1 MSMMDT
7 EEPTGSQLH
16 FPSCPF
22 SPFDMKPGL
31 LAFPFALASERP
43 LLLTDFHVYDYFIIY
58 AEIIIKQGNVPHDP
72 GNRSDADH
80 TELATRAAWLYYE
93 ASLTQAQIS
102 TQLRLAPARVQRL
115 IAQAARDGLVRILIE
130 GEFGGCLALE
140 RALIERFSLSYC
152 RVVPAL
158 PETGPTGSSA
168 PSRLISSLGRAAAGF
183 LHETFGRS
191 VHKVIGFGHGRT
203 VAASIEHLPRF
214 PHPGLTVVSVVGGL
228 AQRIDE
234 TPFDVIH
241 ALAEKTGARAFLPP
255 VPFFANSKADRVVL
269 MRQRG
274 VAEAFEIATRA
285 TLIVIG
291 VGEVAPT
298 ASMCQTGMVLTAE
311 LKQAQ
316 RDGAAAEAL
325 GSFFDAEG
333 QRIET
338 ELHDRLIGIGPD
350 TLVGREVLAV
360 AGGLE
365 KVAAIRAILRTQLI
379 SALIT
384 DERTAA
390 SLVGGPIAGHPPAA
404 DASARPTDRQRR
416 KRKASSDA

>member
-1 MSMMDT
+1 M
-7 EEPTGSQLH
+7 
-16 FPSCPF
+16 
-22 SPFDMKPGL
+22 
-31 LAFPFALASERP
+31 
-43 LLLTDFHVYDYFIIY
+43 
-58 AEIIIKQGNVPHDP
+58 PHDP
-72 GNRSDADH
+72 GNRSEADH

-93 ASLTQAQIS
+93 ASLTQAEIS
-102 TQLRLAPARVQRL
+102 AQLRLAPARVQRL
-115 IAQAARDGLVRILIE
+115 IAQATRDGLVRILIE

-158 PETGPTGSSA
+158 PETKPTGSSA

-255 VPFFANSKADRVVL
+255 VPFYANSRADRAVL

-274 VAEAFEIATRA
+274 VAEAFEIAARA
-285 TLIVIG
+285 TLIVMGI
-291 VGEVAPT
+291 GEVAPT
-298 ASMCQTGMVLTAE
+298 ASMCQTGMVLAAE

-316 RDGAAAEAL
+316 RDGAVAEAL

-338 ELHDRLIGIGPD
+338 EFHDRLIGIGPD
-350 TLVGREVLAV
+350 SLAGREVLAV
-360 AGGLE
+360 AGGPE
-365 KVAAIRAILRTQLI
+365 KVAAIRAILRTQLV

-390 SLVGGPIAGHPPAA
+390 NLVSGRVAPHPPTADTPARAA
-404 DASARPTDRQRR
+404 SR
-416 KRKASSDA
+416 KGRKGKAPSGS

>member
-1 MSMMDT
+1 ML
-7 EEPTGSQLH
+7 PA
-16 FPSCPF
+16 
-22 SPFDMKPGL
+22 SPRGLLGEKPGL
-31 LAFPFALASERP
+31 VAFPFALGSERAS
-43 LLLTDFHVYDYFIIY
+43 LLTEFHACDYFIIY

-72 GNRSDADH
+72 GNRSEADH

-93 ASLTQAQIS
+93 ASLTQAEIS
-102 TQLRLAPARVQRL
+102 AQLRLAPARVQRL

-130 GEFGGCLALE
+130 GEFGGCLTLE

-158 PETGPTGSSA
+158 PETGPTGSVA

-191 VHKVIGFGHGRT
+191 VHKVVGFGHGRT

-255 VPFFANSKADRVVL
+255 VPFYANSKADRVVL

-274 VAEAFEIATRA
+274 VAEAFEIAARA
-285 TLIVIG
+285 RLIVMG

-298 ASMCQTGMVLTAE
+298 ASMCQTGMVLAAE

-316 RDGAAAEAL
+316 RDGAVAEAL

-333 QRIET
+333 RRVET
-338 ELHDRLIGIGPD
+338 ELHDRLIGIGPE
-350 TLVGREVLAV
+350 TLAGREVLAI

-365 KVAAIRAILRTQLI
+365 KVAAIRAILRTRLV

-384 DERTAA
+384 DERTAV
-390 SLVGGPIAGHPPAA
+390 SLVSGRTVGHPPAA
-404 DASARPTDRQRR
+404 DAAARPTDRRRR
-416 KRKASSDA
+416 KRKACSDA